1 MMISIFGVGLVSYG
15 EGICAIFDA
24 DADGNGRTVNGGQ
37 CRAMPGTRRI

>member
-1 MMISIFGVGLVSYG
+1 MMIFIFGVGLVSYG
-15 EGICAIFDA
+15 EGICAIF